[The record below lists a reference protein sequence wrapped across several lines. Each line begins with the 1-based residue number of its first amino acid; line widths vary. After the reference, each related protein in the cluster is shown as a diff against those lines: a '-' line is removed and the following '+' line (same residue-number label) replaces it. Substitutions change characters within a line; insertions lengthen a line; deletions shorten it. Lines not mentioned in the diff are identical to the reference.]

1 MNRSSGRGRERVS
14 CLSDSDFSSLWS
26 SEERKIVSEWDE
38 HNPLSVHVA
47 SLHAGLWPDVFATVD
62 VFAIVE

>member
-1 MNRSSGRGRERVS
+1 
-14 CLSDSDFSSLWS
+14 LSDSDFSSLWS